1 MSRALPL
8 LLLLLCACGGGECAW
23 REVPC
28 PPTDPL
34 HPNFGTC
41 YVCDEPDRVTAIP
54 VDCIANPEACR

>member
-1 MSRALPL
+1 MRALTL
-8 LLLLLCACGGGECAW
+8 LLVALLLAACGGGECER

-41 YVCDEPDRVTAIP
+41 YVCE
-54 VDCIANPEACR
+54 